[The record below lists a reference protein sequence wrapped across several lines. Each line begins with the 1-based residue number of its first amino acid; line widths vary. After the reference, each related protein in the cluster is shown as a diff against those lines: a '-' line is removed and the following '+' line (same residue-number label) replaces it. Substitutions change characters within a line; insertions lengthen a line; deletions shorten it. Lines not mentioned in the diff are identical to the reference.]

1 MNISELAA
9 RSHHMKAGIVAQHL
23 EGFAIELASLGYTSL
38 TINDFLISAI
48 HFGAWLEISCRSLD
62 DVVEQTVSVFG
73 AHRCKCPGG
82 RSLKRISPRFTA
94 RVQRFVDYLQQQGA
108 ISPCTNPT
116 TEAPASLSAFRNWLS
131 CHRGLAIK
139 TVDRH
144 ERLVTQMLPALGA
157 NASTYNAASVRKV
170 ILDRI
175 RGCRPA
181 YAKTMLV
188 SLRVYLRFLATSGA
202 CQAGLDHALPSVAE
216 WRLSSLPRYL
226 DAAQATRLIDSCEKN
241 GPQGLRDRAI
251 VLLLIRLGL
260 RAGDIA
266 GMRPG
271 DINWQDATLLVRGKG
286 RRDVR
291 LPLPQD
297 AGDAVLDYLECARA
311 HVAIDRVFLCVN
323 APFRP
328 LGCGGSNVS
337 SIVRA
342 ALQRAGI
349 TNPPTYGANLLRHTA
364 ATMML
369 RAGSTLYEIGT
380 VLRHKSP
387 DTTAHYAKVDVATLQ
402 QIAQPWPNEE
412 GTC

>member
-1 MNISELAA
+1 MDISELVA
-9 RSHHMKAGIVAQHL
+9 RSHRMKAGCVAQHL
-23 EGFAIELASLGYTSL
+23 NGFATELTELGYTTLS
-38 TINDFLISAI
+38 INDFLISAI
-48 HFGAWLEISCRSLD
+48 HFGAWLEIGGRSLD
-62 DVVEQTVSVFG
+62 DVSELTVSVFG

-82 RSLKRISPRFTA
+82 RSLKRISQRFTG
-94 RVQRFVDYLQQQGA
+94 RVQRFVDHLQQQGA
-108 ISPCTNPT
+108 ISPFTNSK
-116 TEAPASLSAFRNWLS
+116 TEAPTSLSAFRNWLS
-131 CHRGLAIK
+131 SHRGLAIK

-144 ERLVTQMLPALGA
+144 ERLVMQMLPALGA
-157 NASTYNAASVRKV
+157 NAGTYNAASVRKV
-170 ILDRI
+170 ILERI

-181 YAKTMLV
+181 YAKTMIV

-202 CQAGLDHALPSVAE
+202 CQAGLDHAMPSVAE

-226 DAAQATRLIDSCEKN
+226 DAAQAARLIGSCKKN

-266 GMRPG
+266 GMRPD
-271 DINWQDATLLVRGKG
+271 DIDWQDATLLVRGKG

-291 LPLPQD
+291 LPVPQD
-297 AGDAVLDYLECARA
+297 AGDALLDYMECARPQ
-311 HVAIDRVFLCVN
+311 VDIDRVFLCVN

-328 LGCGGSNVS
+328 LGFGANVS
-337 SIVRA
+337 CIVRA
-342 ALQRAGI
+342 ALKRAGI
-349 TNPPTYGANLLRHTA
+349 ENPPTYGANLLRHTA
-364 ATMML
+364 ATMMF

-387 DTTAHYAKVDVATLQ
+387 NTTAHYAKVDVRTLQ

>member
-1 MNISELAA
+1 MNISALAA
-9 RSHHMKAGIVAQHL
+9 RSHRMKAGSVAQHL
-23 EGFAIELASLGYTSL
+23 EGFATELASRGYTSS

-48 HFGAWLEISCRSLD
+48 HFGEWLEVSGRSIA
-62 DVVEQTVSVFG
+62 DVGELTVSTFQ
-73 AHRCKCPGG
+73 AHRCQCPGG
-82 RSLKRISPRFTA
+82 RGLKRVSRRRTA
-94 RVQRFVDYLQQQGA
+94 RVQRFVDYLQQQGVISA
-108 ISPCTNPT
+108 ITNSTADSP
-116 TEAPASLSAFRNWLS
+116 APLSTFRNWLLS
-131 CHRGLAIK
+131 HRGLAIK

-170 ILDRI
+170 IVDRI

-181 YAKTMLV
+181 YAKTMIA
-188 SLRVYLRFLATSGA
+188 SLRVYLRFLATTGA

-216 WRLSSLPRYL
+216 WKLSSLPRYL
-226 DAAQATRLIDSCEKN
+226 DAAQAASLIDSCEKN
-241 GPQGLRDRAI
+241 GPQGPRDRAI

-266 GMRPG
+266 AMRPG
-271 DINWQDATLLVRGKG
+271 DIDWQGATLLVRGKG

-297 AGDAVLDYLECARA
+297 AGDAVLDYMEYARPQ
-311 HVAIDRVFLCVN
+311 VAIDRVFLCAN

-328 LGCGGSNVS
+328 LGFPANVS
-337 SIVRA
+337 NIVRA

-380 VLRHKSP
+380 VLRHKSA

-402 QIAQPWPNEE
+402 QIAQPWPNGE

>member
-48 HFGAWLEISCRSLD
+48 HFGAWLEISGRSLD

-116 TEAPASLSAFRNWLS
+116 TEASLSAFRNWLS

-188 SLRVYLRFLATSGA
+188 SLRVYLRFLTTSGA

-297 AGDAVLDYLECARA
+297 A
-311 HVAIDRVFLCVN
+311 
-323 APFRP
+323 
-328 LGCGGSNVS
+328 
-337 SIVRA
+337 
-342 ALQRAGI
+342 
-349 TNPPTYGANLLRHTA
+349 
-364 ATMML
+364 
-369 RAGSTLYEIGT
+369 
-380 VLRHKSP
+380 
-387 DTTAHYAKVDVATLQ
+387 
-402 QIAQPWPNEE
+402 
-412 GTC
+412 